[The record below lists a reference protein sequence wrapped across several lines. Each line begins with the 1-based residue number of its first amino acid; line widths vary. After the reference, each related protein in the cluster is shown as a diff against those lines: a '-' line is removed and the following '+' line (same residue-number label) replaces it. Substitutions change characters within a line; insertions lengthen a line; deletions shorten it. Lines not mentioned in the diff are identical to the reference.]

1 MAPFPH
7 MLVHMAGQPGKD
19 RLTSSKMNSSSLDL
33 QDRPTILACVPP
45 SPTTYITDIYSY
57 KGTKYDFYGFYAFFL
72 PAGGLYAGYG

>member
-1 MAPFPH
+1 
-7 MLVHMAGQPGKD
+7 MLGTTVWGKKIIG
-19 RLTSSKMNSSSLDL
+19 TISYSLDL